1 MLQNGPQLSYSSST
15 LYYENIKQEIRN
27 KIHIVYHLHKIV
39 YIYVK
44 DINMSL
50 RLKTVVSAVKVNLMH
65 IIFTR
70 IFI

>member
-1 MLQNGPQLSYSSST
+1 MDHNLLSYSSST
-15 LYYENIKQEIRN
+15 LHYENIKHEIRN
-27 KIHIVYHLHKIV
+27 KIHIVYILHKIV